1 MIMNGINPKYEALFT
16 PWKIGKVE
24 IKNRIVM
31 CPMGGTSLFG
41 WFELGGCHFDRE
53 AAKLFLERANNNV
66 GLIIPGIAPLRDTFW
81 GKWLWQNPKM
91 FRDLKIFMD
100 ELHKTGAKLFIQLTA
115 GMGRSWAITELIAPM
130 HKNKFTRALIKPVID
145 TSHEL
150 ASPSEQPSRWAHDI
164 ICPEMTVEQIHE
176 IIEAFAKTAKLCMD
190 AGVDGVEVHAV
201 HEGYLLD
208 QFAIEFFNKRTDA
221 YGGSF
226 ENRYRFAAEVVR
238 AIKKSCGAD
247 FPVSLRYSVESKMKG
262 FCEGAM
268 PGEEYTEVGRAM
280 EESERAARYLQDA
293 GYDMLNADNGT
304 YDSWY
309 WAHPPMYMPENCNLS
324 DVAHIKKYVDIPV
337 VCAGRMDPE
346 TGAAAVAAGEI
357 DGVGV
362 ARQFLTDPEWVTK
375 LIEDRISD
383 IKPCICCHSG
393 CFNFSSSKGH
403 ANTQDL
409 SDTMGLARCA
419 LNPQTM
425 QSGKYYLEPAKKKKK
440 IAVIGGGIGGME
452 AALVCAKRGHAVT
465 LYEKTDTLGG
475 VFIAA
480 SAPSFKEKDR
490 ELIAWYIRELGKY
503 PIDVKLSCE
512 VTDIESL
519 GADEIIV
526 ATGATPKR
534 IPVKG
539 ADKAVEAVE
548 YLLGEKAVGDNVT
561 IVGGGLTGCEIAY
574 ELYLQGKHPT
584 IVEMQD
590 DLITAKGICLA
601 NTSFLRDFFK
611 TNKVPVHLET
621 SLCEICEGAVRV
633 REKDGREF
641 EIPADSVILSVGY
654 NPAPLFKRS
663 RHVHVIGDAD
673 RVGNLR
679 SVIWGAWD
687 VCMKL

>member
-1 MIMNGINPKYEALFT
+1 MGEMNKKYDALFT

-41 WFELGGCHFDRE
+41 WFELGGCHFDKE
-53 AAKLFLERANNNV
+53 AAKLFLERAKNNV

-81 GKWLWQNPKM
+81 GKWLWQNEKM
-91 FRDLKIFMD
+91 FKELKEFMD
-100 ELHKTGAKLFIQLTA
+100 EIHKTGAKLFVQLTA
-115 GMGRSWAITELIAPM
+115 GMGRSWAITELVAPL
-130 HKNKFTRALIKPVID
+130 HRNKFTRALIKPILD

-150 ASPSEQPSRWAHDI
+150 ASPSPQPSRWAPDI

-208 QFAIEFFNKRTDA
+208 QFAIEFFNKRTDD

-226 ENRYRFAAEVVR
+226 ENRYRFATEVVK
-238 AIKKSCGAD
+238 AIKKECGSD

-268 PGEEYTEVGRAM
+268 PGEEYTEVGRNM
-280 EESERAARYLQDA
+280 QESERAAKYLQDA

-309 WAHPPMYMPENCNLS
+309 WAHPPMYMPENCNLT
-324 DVAHIKKYVDIPV
+324 DVAHIKKFVDIPV

-346 TGAAAVAAGEI
+346 IGAKAIENGEI

-375 LIEDRISD
+375 LIEDRMED

-409 SDTMGLARCA
+409 KDTMGLARCA

-425 QSGKYYLEPAKKKKK
+425 QSGKYYIEKAKKAKK

-452 AALVCAKRGHAVT
+452 SAILLAKRGHSVT
-465 LYEKTDTLGG
+465 LYEKSDKLGG

-480 SAPSFKEKDR
+480 SSPSFKEKDR
-490 ELIAWYIRELGKY
+490 ALIAWYIRELQKY
-503 PIDVKLSCE
+503 PIEVKMNTEITDVKALDVDE
-512 VTDIESL
+512 V
-519 GADEIIV
+519 II
-526 ATGATPKR
+526 ATGAKAKR
-534 IPVKG
+534 IPIKG
-539 ADKAVEAVE
+539 IEKTVEAVDF
-548 YLLGEKAVGDNVT
+548 LLDNS
-561 IVGGGLTGCEIAY
+561 IVKDEVIIIGGGLTGCEIAY
-574 ELYLQGKHPT
+574 ELYLQGKKPT

-590 DLITAKGICLA
+590 DLITTKGVCLA
-601 NTSFLRDFFK
+601 NTSYLRDFFK
-611 TNKVPVHLET
+611 ANKVPVYLET
-621 SLCEICEGAVRV
+621 SLLEVTDTGVKVKDKEGK
-633 REKDGREF
+633 EFNIDGQ
-641 EIPADSVILSVGY
+641 SVIMSVGY
-654 NPAPLFKRS
+654 NPAPVSKKAK
-663 RHVHVIGDAD
+663 HVHVIGDAD
-673 RVGNLR
+673 KVGNLR
-679 SVIWGAWD
+679 TVIWGAWD
-687 VCMKL
+687 VCMKI